1 LTGAWRWAVTWSRT
15 GAWPRISTWR
25 GWASRA
31 LPARS
36 GLALL
41 ALGAGALVW
50 SAWIPAKAALGQV
63 LLERAWERTVAGAP
77 KARPWPWA
85 DTRPV
90 ARLIVPRL
98 EERLLVLEGA
108 GGATL
113 AWGPGHLPGT
123 PLPGAAAGNAVV
135 AGHRD
140 THFAFLER
148 LTPGDLLE
156 VETVDGRTTSGS
168 TDGWPGSGPRSTRG
182 LRTAAYRVT
191 AIRVVDEGDTRW
203 LGATDE
209 PALTLVT
216 CYPFDAVVPG
226 GPLRFVVRAVRVD
239 ARPADRRAALPA
251 TGSPGHERWGRW
263 ARSAHLVPNIRSPA
277 SPSPGTM

>member
-113 AWGPGHLPGT
+113 AWGPGQLPGT